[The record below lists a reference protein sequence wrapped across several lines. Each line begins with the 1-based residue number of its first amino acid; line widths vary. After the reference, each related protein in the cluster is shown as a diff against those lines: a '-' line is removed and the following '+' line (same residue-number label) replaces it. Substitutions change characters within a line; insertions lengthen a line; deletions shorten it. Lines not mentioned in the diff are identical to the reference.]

1 MQVLA
6 FLALIGTLIRGADL
20 VHWCT
25 CQESRDRQLEL
36 AGLCDGAV
44 IGDRVAADG
53 IAPVVDQARC
63 THEVA
68 DDHLRRGGRVA
79 VPPLMAG
86 ERPDRRLLTPPWH
99 VATGRP
105 AMIGA
110 SPTGAAG
117 TPWVRRL

>member
-53 IAPVVDQARC
+53 IAPVVDPARC

-68 DDHLRRGGRVA
+68 DNHLRRGGRGA
-79 VPPLMAG
+79 VPPMIAG
-86 ERPDRRLLTPPWH
+86 EHPDRRSPAASWRG
-99 VATGRP
+99 ATGRP
-105 AMIGA
+105 ATIDACRSGTA
-110 SPTGAAG
+110 R